1 MAQNKVRKDGIYLDD
16 SEMDDF
22 LALCDQRS
30 VYEAD
35 QRAIAAERERQMAM
49 AYAYQSQLAAE
60 NARQAQRAAE
70 STRPQNAITFG
81 STTTGNRSTFGNPNQ
96 LLEVHGTQMI
106 QQQNLINQ
114 QKMNGT
120 YVPLALQN
128 NGPLVLRKKGPF

>member
-1 MAQNKVRKDGIYLDD
+1 MAQKNVRKDGIYLDD

-22 LALCDQRS
+22 LTLCDKRS
-30 VYEAD
+30 VYEAE
-35 QRAIAAERERQMAM
+35 QRAIAAERERNIAM

-60 NARQAQRAAE
+60 NARHAQLAAE
-70 STRPQNAITFG
+70 RTRPHNIITFG
-81 STTTGNRSTFGNPNQ
+81 STTTGNRNTFGNPNQ

-120 YVPLALQN
+120 YNP
-128 NGPLVLRKKGPF
+128 LRKKGPF